1 MIFDELLQETEI
13 PKMIPVNYHVRTGT
27 IQAEQ
32 ISGILKESLESQHLL
47 ERIEGGKTV
56 ALTCGSREI
65 CNIDVILRS
74 LIELLKKNGS
84 CPFVFPAMGS
94 HGGASAEGQRE
105 ILAGYGVTEAAM
117 GVPIKATMDT
127 VVLGKTE
134 KGLEVHFD
142 KYAYE
147 ADYVIP
153 VNRIKPH
160 TDFRGKIESGLM
172 KMLTIGCGKQH
183 GANICHTLGFP
194 MMAENVTEIARM
206 ILQKRRIP
214 FGIGIV
220 EDAFHGT
227 YKIAAIPG
235 EKIEEEEEKLLIEAK
250 KLIPGIPFE
259 KIDVLVLDE
268 IGKDVSGA
276 GMDPNVTGR
285 SSMLGRWKPFIERI
299 AVLDL
304 SEKSHHNGC
313 GIGGADITTQR
324 FLEKMDFAVSYP
336 NGITSHDPASM
347 RIPPVMPND
356 RCAVKM
362 ALQTC
367 MEHERGAGYR
377 MVWMKNTLHMKSF
390 YISEALLEE
399 ARQNPDI
406 TLCEEAQEVPFGP
419 DGNVPWLQPSVMAY
433 GVHENPVKEIKK

>member
-1 MIFDELLQETEI
+1 MIFDQLLEETKVPGMVKVKYDIERGTVTGDRI
-13 PKMIPVNYHVRTGT
+13 P
-27 IQAEQ
+27 
-32 ISGILKESLESQHLL
+32 GIIRESLESQHLL
-47 ERIEGGKTV
+47 ERIEAGKTV

-65 CNIDVILRS
+65 CNIDIVIRS
-74 LIELLKKNGS
+74 VIELVKEKGAD
-84 CPFVFPAMGS
+84 PFIFPAMGS
-94 HGGASAEGQRE
+94 HGGANAAGQRE
-105 ILAGYGVTEAAM
+105 ILAGYGVTEETM
-117 GVPIKATMDT
+117 GVPIRATMDT
-127 VVLGKTE
+127 VVLGKSP

-153 VNRIKPH
+153 IGRVKPH

-194 MMAENVTEIARM
+194 MMSENVTEIARV
-206 ILQKRRIP
+206 ILGNRNIP
-214 FGIGIV
+214 FGIAIV

-227 YKIAAIPG
+227 YKIQAIPG
-235 EKIEEEEEKLLIEAK
+235 EKIEEEEKKLLIEAK
-250 KLIPGIPFE
+250 SLVPGIPFD
-259 KIDVLVLDE
+259 KVDVLVLDE

-299 AVLDL
+299 VVLDL

-324 FLEKMDFAVSYP
+324 FFEKMDFPTSYP
-336 NGITSHDPASM
+336 NGITSHDPCSM

-356 RCAVKM
+356 VCAVKM

-367 MEHERGAGYR
+367 MDNDRSMDYR
-377 MVWMKNTLHMKSF
+377 VVWMKNTLHVESF
-390 YISEALLEE
+390 WISEALVEE
-399 ARQNPDI
+399 ARKNPALSI
-406 TLCEEAQEVPFGP
+406 ESEPTEVPFNEN
-419 DGNVPWLQPSVMAY
+419 GNVTWLTDPVKKY
-433 GVHENPVKEIKK
+433 GLHENM

>member
-1 MIFDELLQETEI
+1 MMIFDQLLEETKV
-13 PKMIPVNYHVRTGT
+13 PRMIKVKYDIERGNVT
-27 IQAEQ
+27 AEQ
-32 ISGILKESLESQHLL
+32 IPEIIRKSLESQGLL
-47 ERIEGGKTV
+47 NRIEPGKTV

-65 CNIDVILRS
+65 CNIDVVLRS
-74 LIELLKKNGS
+74 VIGLLKERGAK
-84 CPFVFPAMGS
+84 PFIFPAMGS
-94 HGGASAEGQRE
+94 HGGANAEGQRE
-105 ILAGYGVTEAAM
+105 ILAGYGVTEETM
-117 GVPIKATMDT
+117 GVPIKASMDT
-127 VVLGKTE
+127 VVLGKSP

-153 VNRIKPH
+153 IGRVKPH

-194 MMAENVTEIARM
+194 MMAENVTEIARV
-206 ILQKRRIP
+206 ILADRNIP
-214 FGIGIV
+214 FGVAIV

-227 YKIAAIPG
+227 YKIQAVPG
-235 EKIEEEEEKLLIEAK
+235 EKIEEEEEKLLVEAK
-250 KLIPGIPFE
+250 ALVPGIPFE
-259 KIDVLVLDE
+259 KVDVLVLDE

-299 AVLDL
+299 VILDL

-324 FLEKMDFAVSYP
+324 FFEKMDFVTSYP
-336 NGITSHDPASM
+336 NGITSHDPCSM
-347 RIPPVMPND
+347 RIPPVMPSD
-356 RCAVKM
+356 VCAVKM

-367 MEHERGAGYR
+367 MDNDRTMDYR
-377 MVWMKNTLHMKSF
+377 VVWMRNTLHVESF
-390 YISEALLEE
+390 WISEALAEE
-399 ARQNPDI
+399 ARKNPAI
-406 TLCEEAQEVPFGP
+406 TILGEPEEVPF
-419 DGNVPWLQPSVMAY
+419 DEAGNVPWLKAPEKEF
-433 GVHENPVKEIKK
+433 GVHRNL

>member
-1 MIFDELLQETEI
+1 MIFDELLKETAVPEMVQVKYEI
-13 PKMIPVNYHVRTGT
+13 KKGKITG
-27 IQAEQ
+27 EQ
-32 ISGILKESLESQHLL
+32 IPIIIRESLESQHLL
-47 ERIEGGKTV
+47 ERIEAGKTV

-65 CNIDVILRS
+65 CNIDLIMRSVIALMQERGA
-74 LIELLKKNGS
+74 E
-84 CPFVFPAMGS
+84 PFIFPAMGS
-94 HGGASAEGQRE
+94 HGGACAQGQLE
-105 ILAGYGVTEAAM
+105 ILAGYGVTEETM
-117 GVPIKATMDT
+117 GVPIKASMDT
-127 VVLGKTE
+127 VVIGKSL

-153 VNRIKPH
+153 IGRIKPH

-172 KMLTIGCGKQH
+172 KMLTVGCGKQH
-183 GANICHTLGFP
+183 GANICHTLGFGQ
-194 MMAENVTEIARM
+194 MAENVTEIARV
-206 ILQKRRIP
+206 ILSDCNIP
-214 FGIGIV
+214 FGIAII

-227 YKIAAIPG
+227 YKLQAIPG
-235 EKIEEEEEKLLIEAK
+235 ENIEAEEEKLLVEAK
-250 KLIPGIPFE
+250 ALIPGIPFE
-259 KIDVLVLDE
+259 KVDVLVLDE

-285 SSMLGRWKPFIERI
+285 SSIIGRWKPYIERI

-324 FLEKMDFAVSYP
+324 FLEKMDFVTSYP

-356 RCAVKM
+356 ICAVKM

-367 MEHERGAGYR
+367 VDNKRELGYR
-377 MVWMKNTLHMKSF
+377 MVWMKNTLHMESF
-390 YISEALLEE
+390 YISKALIAEAETNPHITITTEPE
-399 ARQNPDI
+399 AI
-406 TLCEEAQEVPFGP
+406 PFKEN
-419 DGNVPWLQPSVMAY
+419 GNVPWLVDAIKPY
-433 GVHENPVKEIKK
+433 GLHENL

>member
-1 MIFDELLQETEI
+1 MNFDQLLQKTDVPRMAQVKYRI
-13 PKMIPVNYHVRTGT
+13 KKGDIT
-27 IQAEQ
+27 AEQ
-32 ISGILKESLESQHLL
+32 IPGLIRELLEKQQLL
-47 ERIEGGKTV
+47 ERIEAGKTV

-74 LIELLKKNGS
+74 VIGLLKEKGAQ
-84 CPFVFPAMGS
+84 PFIFPAMGS
-94 HGGASAEGQRE
+94 HGGANAQGQRE
-105 ILAGYGVTEAAM
+105 ILAGYGITEETM

-127 VVLGKTE
+127 VVLGKTA

-153 VNRIKPH
+153 INRVKPH

-194 MMAENVTEIARM
+194 MMAENVTEIARV
-206 ILQKRRIP
+206 ILEHCRIP
-214 FGIGIV
+214 FGIAIV

-227 YKIAAIPG
+227 YKIAAVPG
-235 EKIEEEEEKLLIEAK
+235 ERIEEEEEKLLLEAK
-250 KLIPGIPFE
+250 TLIPGIPFE
-259 KIDVLVLDE
+259 KVDVLVLDE

-285 SSMLGRWKPFIERI
+285 SSMMGRWKPFIERI
-299 AVLDL
+299 VILDL
-304 SEKSHHNGC
+304 TEKSHHNGC

-324 FLEKMDFAVSYP
+324 FFEKMDFPTSYP
-336 NGITSHDPASM
+336 NGITSHDPSSM

-356 RCAVKM
+356 VCAVKM

-367 MEHERGAGYR
+367 MENEHGAGYR
-377 MVWMKNTLHMKSF
+377 MVWMKNTLHVASF

-399 ARQNPDI
+399 ARRNPDLTI
-406 TLCEEAQEVPFGP
+406 LGEPEAVPFKEN
-419 DGNVPWLQPSVMAY
+419 GNVPWLEDPVKVY
-433 GVHENPVKEIKK
+433 GLHENLL

>member
-1 MIFDELLQETEI
+1 MIFEKLLQKTEI
-13 PKMIPVNYHVRTGT
+13 PEMIPISYHVPTGKIT
-27 IQAEQ
+27 AEQ
-32 ISGILKESLESQHLL
+32 IPNIIKTSLRDRNLM
-47 ERIEGGKTV
+47 ERIEVGKSV

-65 CNIDVILRS
+65 CNIDIIMRSVIEVIR
-74 LIELLKKNGS
+74 EHGAD
-84 CPFVFPAMGS
+84 PFIFPAMGS
-94 HGGASAEGQRE
+94 HGGANAKGQKE
-105 ILAGYGVTEAAM
+105 ILSGYGVTEESM
-117 GVPIKATMDT
+117 GVPIKACMDT

-134 KGLEVHFD
+134 NGLEVHFD

-153 VNRIKPH
+153 IGRIKPH

-194 MMAENVTEIARM
+194 KMSENVIQIARV
-206 ILQKRRIP
+206 ILEKCNIP

-227 YKIAAIPG
+227 YKIQAIPG
-235 EKIEEEEEKLLIEAK
+235 ECIEKEEEQLLIEAK
-250 KLIPGIPFE
+250 SLIPGIPFE
-259 KIDVLVLDE
+259 KVDVLVLDE

-299 AVLDL
+299 VVLDL

-324 FLEKMDFAVSYP
+324 FFEKMDFEVSYP
-336 NGITSHDPASM
+336 NGITSHDPNSM
-347 RIPPVMPND
+347 KIPPVMPND
-356 RCAVKM
+356 ISAIKM

-367 MEHERGAGYR
+367 MENDRDIGYR
-377 MVWMKNTLHMKSF
+377 MVWMKNTLHLKSF
-390 YISEALLEE
+390 YISRALLRE
-399 ARQNPDI
+399 AEKNPSI
-406 TLCEEAQEVPFGP
+406 TIEGDASPIAFNMN
-419 DGNVPWLQPSVMAY
+419 GNVPWLNEAKKSYAL
-433 GVHENPVKEIKK
+433 HEKL

>member
-1 MIFDELLQETEI
+1 MIFEQLLEETKV
-13 PKMIPVNYHVRTGT
+13 PDMVQVKYHVQTGKIT
-27 IQAEQ
+27 AEQ
-32 ISGILKESLESQHLL
+32 IPGIIRESLMSQHLL
-47 ERIEGGKTV
+47 ERIEEGKTV

-65 CNIDVILRS
+65 CNIDVIMRS
-74 LIELLKKNGS
+74 VIDLLKEIGAE
-84 CPFVFPAMGS
+84 PFVFPAMGS

-105 ILAGYGVTEAAM
+105 ILAGYGVTEETM
-117 GVPIKATMDT
+117 GVPIKASMDT
-127 VVLGKTE
+127 VVLGKSP

-153 VNRIKPH
+153 IGRVKPH

-194 MMAENVTEIARM
+194 MMAENVTEIARV
-206 ILQKRRIP
+206 ILENRNIP
-214 FGIGIV
+214 FGIAIV

-227 YKIAAIPG
+227 YKIQAIPG
-235 EKIEEEEEKLLIEAK
+235 EKIEEEEEKLLVEAK
-250 KLIPGIPFE
+250 ALIPGIPFD

-299 AVLDL
+299 VILDL

-324 FLEKMDFAVSYP
+324 FLEKMDFCVSYP

-356 RCAVKM
+356 ECAVKM

-367 MEHERGAGYR
+367 MENDRARGYR
-377 MVWMKNTLHMKSF
+377 VVWMKNTLHLESF

-406 TLCEEAQEVPFGP
+406 TVCGEKEPVPFNEM
-419 DGNVPWLQPSVMAY
+419 GNVPWLDSPVKPY
-433 GVHENPVKEIKK
+433 GLHENL

>member
-1 MIFDELLQETEI
+1 MIFDELLRETDVPEMVQVKFEI
-13 PKMIPVNYHVRTGT
+13 ERGSIT
-27 IQAEQ
+27 AEQ
-32 ISGILKESLESQHLL
+32 IPGIIRDSLVSQGLL
-47 ERIEGGKTV
+47 ERIEAGKTV

-65 CNIDVILRS
+65 CNIDIIMRS
-74 LIELLKKNGS
+74 VAELMKEAGAA
-84 CPFVFPAMGS
+84 PFIFPAMGS
-94 HGGASAEGQRE
+94 HGGACAEGQLE
-105 ILAGYGVTEAAM
+105 ILAGYGVTEESM
-117 GVPIKATMDT
+117 GVPIKASMDT
-127 VVLGKTE
+127 VVLGKSP

-142 KYAYE
+142 KHAYE

-153 VNRIKPH
+153 IGRIKPH

-183 GANICHTLGFP
+183 GANICHTLGFGQ
-194 MMAENVTEIARM
+194 MAENVTEIARV
-206 ILQKRRIP
+206 ILAERNIP
-214 FGIGIV
+214 FGIAIV

-227 YKIAAIPG
+227 YRIQAIPG
-235 EKIEEEEEKLLIEAK
+235 ERIEEEEEKLLVEAK
-250 KLIPGIPFE
+250 ALIPGIPFD
-259 KIDVLVLDE
+259 KIDVLILDE

-285 SSMLGRWKPFIERI
+285 SSIIGRWKPFIERI

-324 FLEKMDFAVSYP
+324 FLEKMDFVTSYP

-356 RCAVKM
+356 ICAVKM

-367 MEHERGAGYR
+367 VDNERDKGYR
-377 MVWMKNTLHMKSF
+377 MVWMKNTLHLESF
-390 YISEALLEE
+390 YISKALIPEALS
-399 ARQNPDI
+399 NPHI
-406 TLCEEAQEVPFGP
+406 TIMGEPAAVPFKEN
-419 DGNVPWLQPSVMAY
+419 GNVPWLKDSVKPY
-433 GVHENPVKEIKK
+433 GIHENL